1 MNNFIFF
8 KDTIQL
14 AYRSIMRQKLR
25 TVLTILAISIGI
37 ASVITIISAG
47 KGLEGLVM
55 SELDIYNPNSINIE
69 VKIPGK
75 GGSNSMAG
83 GITITTLKNSDLEEI
98 DKHQNLELSF
108 GYVVGQ
114 EVIKYQGESKMV
126 NLFGYGANADKIEKF
141 NFSEGRFYNN
151 HEEDS
156 LAQVL
161 VLGAGVKEKLFGQDY
176 AVDKKVYIRG
186 QAYKIVGVLAK
197 KGASFGFDYDNLV
210 YIPTKTIQKKFLG
223 TDYVMGIMTKVIDM
237 EKIDTTKKDIELLLR
252 ERHDITDPD
261 KDDFR
266 VITMDE
272 IQEMVTIIFGG
283 ITLLL
288 IALVCVSLLV
298 GGVGITNIMYVSVV
312 ERTFEIGLRKAVGAK
327 KNNILWQFLIETV
340 FLTFSGGILGII
352 FGILLSYIIYCVA
365 INYGLN
371 WVFSIP
377 FYSIILAIGFSTI
390 VGLFFG
396 IYPAKKAAQ
405 LDPIEA
411 LRKE

>member
-47 KGLEGLVM
+47 QGLEGLVM

-83 GITITTLKNSDLEEI
+83 GVTITTLKNSDLEEI

-176 AVDKKVYIRG
+176 AIDKKVYIRG

-365 INYGLN
+365 VNYGLN

>member
-83 GITITTLKNSDLEEI
+83 GVTITTLKNSDLEEI

-365 INYGLN
+365 VNYGLN

>member
-47 KGLEGLVM
+47 QGLEGLVM

-83 GITITTLKNSDLEEI
+83 GVTITTLKNSDLEEI
-98 DKHQNLELSF
+98 DKHQNLELSY

-377 FYSIILAIGFSTI
+377 FYSIILAIGFSTV

>member
-8 KDTIQL
+8 KDIIQL

-83 GITITTLKNSDLEEI
+83 GVTITTLKNSDLEEI
-98 DKHQNLELSF
+98 DKHQNLELSY

-371 WVFSIP
+371 WIFSIP